1 MHLSFIQHLNVGACE
16 FTTSLRIL
24 NKKTCISQKINRN
37 IFPNKNK
44 NKKNFFF
51 ELKALLG
58 PSGGFFGVGS
68 SEVLV
73 IGAVAWLVLG
83 PKRLYQLARDIGKI
97 SAEFKNVT
105 EEARVTFQKAVNT
118 DIEIQE
124 KEKSVPKKKQTNP
137 EKSSTNRLA
146 ALDSLVETEISNI
159 KKKE

>member
-1 MHLSFIQHLNVGACE
+1 MSLLFIQPLGLGASK
-16 FTTSLRIL
+16 FVIKPKTIK
-24 NKKTCISQKINRN
+24 NKAYSFPKISQRKILR
-37 IFPNKNK
+37 
-44 NKKNFFF
+44 KKFF
-51 ELKALLG
+51 ELKSLLG
-58 PSGGFFGVGS
+58 PGGGFFGVGS

-118 DIEIQE
+118 DIGEQE
-124 KEKSVPKKKQTNP
+124 NEVSVPKKKRRNS
-137 EKSSTNRLA
+137 EDSSANRLA